1 MDISKLGLN
10 TLRSHIAIIPQD
22 PVLFSGTL
30 RTNLDPFD
38 VYDDAKLYDAMK
50 RACILDDEALTE
62 KVDGTSTAVNLVK
75 RFTLDTVIEDE
86 GLNLSQYFCSEMQD
100 EG

>member
-30 RTNLDPFD
+30 RTNLDPFE

-50 RACILDDEALTE
+50 RACILDDDTSME
-62 KVDGTSTAVNLVK
+62 KADGTLTAVK

-86 GLNLSQYFCSEMQD
+86 GLNLS
-100 EG
+100 